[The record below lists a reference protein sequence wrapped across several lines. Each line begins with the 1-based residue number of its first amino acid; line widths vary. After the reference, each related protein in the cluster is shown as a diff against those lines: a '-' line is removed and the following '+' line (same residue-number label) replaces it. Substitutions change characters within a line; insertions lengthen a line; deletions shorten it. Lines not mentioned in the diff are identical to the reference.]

1 MLAAEAREAI
11 HGEPRSGRDPLEV
24 LAELRALRDSGVIS
38 AAEFEIRKSAIWR
51 DI

>member
-1 MLAAEAREAI
+1 LAK
-11 HGEPRSGRDPLEV
+11 
-24 LAELRALRDSGVIS
+24 LRALRESGTIS

>member
-1 MLAAEAREAI
+1 LAK
-11 HGEPRSGRDPLEV
+11 
-24 LAELRALRDSGVIS
+24 LRALRESGAIS